1 MLTTLEKYYE
11 NGLLHK
17 QTHPTL
23 DLTIWNYSPKV
34 QYERLWD
41 DVTMQCRGLVTNS
54 KGEIVARPFKK
65 FFNYEEH
72 KPEDLPNESFEVYE
86 KMDGSLG
93 ILFYYEYE
101 LSDERRYNIWF
112 NNNYETGMER
122 FFDPN
127 NLPDFDN
134 SYYEPTPKTKGE
146 WIIATR
152 GSFTSPQAIKGKE
165 LLEKYNFERLNT
177 GYTYLFEIIYKEN
190 RIVCNYDYE
199 DLVLLGMINTKTGDE
214 VNIRNDNEDIRFKNM
229 ISNIGFRVVML
240 YKTWGEGYDLLKEEI
255 SNDRE
260 GYVIRF
266 KNGFRMK
273 IKGDEY
279 VRLHRILT
287 NISSRDIWEYL
298 KDNKPFDELLEKVPD
313 EFNQWVKETVQD
325 LRYACFQLRER
336 AGKLHD
342 GFRYGKYNDRDP
354 EPSKKEFAEFVM
366 KQPKVLHAIM
376 FAMWN
381 GNNEKVDDIIWKI
394 IKPEYS
400 KPFKK
405 DEN

>member
-1 MLTTLEKYYE
+1 MVKFLEGYHTD
-11 NGLLHK
+11 GLLHK

-72 KPEDLPNESFEVYE
+72 KPEDLPNEFFEVYE

-134 SYYEPTPKTKGE
+134 PYYDPTPKTKGE
-146 WIIATR
+146 WILATR
-152 GSFTSPQAIKGKE
+152 GSFTSEQAIKGKE
-165 LLEKYNFERLNT
+165 LLEKYNFERLHT

-190 RIVCNYDYE
+190 RIVCEYDYE
-199 DLVLLGMINTKTGDE
+199 DLVLLGMINTKTGEE
-214 VNIRNDNEDIRFKNM
+214 VNIHNCDEDIRFKNM
-229 ISNIGFRVVML
+229 ISNVGFRIVML
-240 YKTWGEGYDLLKEEI
+240 YKTWGEGFDLLKEEI

-279 VRLHRILT
+279 KRLHRILT
-287 NISSRDIWEYL
+287 NISNRDIWEYL

-313 EFNQWVKETVQD
+313 EFNDWVKETVRD
-325 LRYACFQLRER
+325 FTIRFDNINKDYIEIYENLKSRNL
-336 AGKLHD
+336 
-342 GFRYGKYNDRDP
+342 DR
-354 EPSKKEFAEFVM
+354 KEFAVRA
-366 KQPKVLHAIM
+366 KQYRHSNILFNMLDGKEHKQ
-376 FAMWN
+376 N
-381 GNNEKVDDIIWKI
+381 IWKI
-394 IKPEYS
+394 IYPNYS